1 MRILQRDLIVIF
13 HNLKGF
19 DGNFIIEELYK
30 QGMKVADQ
38 LTTGAKTLKCTYFY
52 ETTGITFKD
61 SLCFMPMA
69 LSELPGMFNFEE
81 LHKGWFPHAFHTRE
95 NLRYRG
101 LIPAKEYLQAQA
113 MKLKKRKQIDTW
125 YAAQVEKNELYDLWK
140 ELNKYCHSDIMVLKA
155 ACEAFIQKFQ
165 EEVGFNPLGNC
176 ATIASACNL
185 FYRRELLPE
194 NTIAI
199 EPMNGWRGACVNQS
213 HIALEWLS
221 YEDSKLGGNRIRHV
235 RNGG

>member
-38 LTTGAKTLKCTYFY
+38 LTTGAKTLKLIYFY

-81 LHKGWFPHAFHTRE
+81 LYKGWFPHAFHTRE

-101 LIPAKEYLQAQA
+101 LIPAKEY
-113 MKLKKRKQIDTW
+113 
-125 YAAQVEKNELYDLWK
+125 
-140 ELNKYCHSDIMVLKA
+140 
-155 ACEAFIQKFQ
+155 
-165 EEVGFNPLGNC
+165 
-176 ATIASACNL
+176 
-185 FYRRELLPE
+185 
-194 NTIAI
+194 
-199 EPMNGWRGACVNQS
+199 
-213 HIALEWLS
+213 
-221 YEDSKLGGNRIRHV
+221 SKHKP
-235 RNGG
+235 